1 MISVACSAVRVLED
15 VTKRDVADM
24 IMLHHH
30 AVNLDT
36 ETGKAS
42 GNVGVKGGDGL
53 GLAQRTMVSP
63 GPSPPVMCPST
74 KYPGRMSAGFS
85 GRISARYSGRMFV

>member
-1 MISVACSAVRVLED
+1 MWVSFSSDERCLISVACSAVRVLED
-15 VTKRDVADM
+15 VTKRNVAVM

-36 ETGKAS
+36 GRQPPVRETGKAS

-53 GLAQRTMVSP
+53 G
-63 GPSPPVMCPST
+63 
-74 KYPGRMSAGFS
+74 
-85 GRISARYSGRMFV
+85 

>member
-1 MISVACSAVRVLED
+1 MSDERCLISVACSAVRVLED
-15 VTKRDVADM
+15 VTKRDVAGM

-30 AVNLDT
+30 AVLLDT

-53 GLAQRTMVSP
+53 G
-63 GPSPPVMCPST
+63 
-74 KYPGRMSAGFS
+74 
-85 GRISARYSGRMFV
+85 